1 MLVNL
6 LVAAVAAVVLGVAG
20 VAAVVAAVNP
30 SAGEVASQIDP
41 LAPPDFYGVR

>member
-6 LVAAVAAVVLGVAG
+6 LVATAAAVILAVVGVT
-20 VAAVVAAVNP
+20 AVVAAVNP
-30 SAGEVASQIDP
+30 SAGEVASRIDP